1 MSYQKIRNRFRM
13 TRPEI
18 IAAYLEDRDSELL
31 DAVITGAALVAV
43 SDGRVEPAE
52 RCQLLDFL
60 RRNGLLSTITR
71 ADALDDFER
80 RTRGSS
86 NRLAG
91 PRRRSMRRCKRSTL
105 GCLQREARRIGRT
118 YGPICGGSWARRTC
132 GLASAAVR
140 GSRGRDAVK
149 APSGGTHGDGPAAAD
164 AKT

>member
-1 MSYQKIRNRFRM
+1 MSYRKIRNRFGM

-80 RTRGSS
+80 RTREFEQARGAEAVVEDLG
-86 NRLAG
+86 RLAG
-91 PRRRSMRRCKRSTL
+91 RPAARFVI
-105 GCLQREARRIGRT
+105 EAGQEI
-118 YGPICGGSWARRTC
+118 
-132 GLASAAVR
+132 
-140 GSRGRDAVK
+140 
-149 APSGGTHGDGPAAAD
+149 AAAD
-164 AKT
+164 RCVDPREQHALQLIRTALGLPRLRSEDRAEETP